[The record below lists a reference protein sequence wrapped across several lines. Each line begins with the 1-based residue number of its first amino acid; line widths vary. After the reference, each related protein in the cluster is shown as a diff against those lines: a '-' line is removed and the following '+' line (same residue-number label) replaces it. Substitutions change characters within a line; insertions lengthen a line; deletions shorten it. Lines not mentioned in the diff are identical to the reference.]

1 MILEFE
7 NIVKKYQQG
16 EKSLTVLDHL
26 SLKIEKSQSIAIL
39 GKSGSGKS
47 TFLSLGAGLDRPDSG
62 KIIIHD
68 ENIVGMS
75 EDELS
80 LFRAKHVGIVFQHF
94 HLMQNLSA
102 LENVMLPLEIL
113 NIESPKEKAMDAL
126 KKVELSDRFDH
137 FPSQLSGGEKQRVAI
152 ARSIVTEPDI
162 IFADEPSGNLDDETG
177 QKVMGLLFD
186 LVKKL
191 NTTLILVTH
200 DKELAQNCDAIYEL
214 KNHQFEILK

>member
-7 NIVKKYQQG
+7 NVVKTYQQG
-16 EKSLTVLDHL
+16 EKSLTVLDEL

-62 KIIIHD
+62 KIIIQD

-80 LFRAKHVGIVFQHF
+80 LFRAKYVGIVFQHF

-102 LENVMLPLEIL
+102 LENVHGAKVLIEKEKIDFLVTGHTHIEENLEIG
-113 NIESPKEKAMDAL
+113 NAHYVNNGFPQAS
-126 KKVELSDRFDH
+126 KKFVYFN
-137 FPSQLSGGEKQRVAI
+137 GTN
-152 ARSIVTEPDI
+152 TE
-162 IFADEPSGNLDDETG
+162 
-177 QKVMGLLFD
+177 
-186 LVKKL
+186 
-191 NTTLILVTH
+191 LVT
-200 DKELAQNCDAIYEL
+200 L
-214 KNHQFEILK
+214 

>member
-1 MILEFE
+1 MILEFQD
-7 NIVKKYQQG
+7 IVKVYKQG
-16 EKSLTVLDHL
+16 AKSLTVLDHL
-26 SLKIEKSQSIAIL
+26 NLKIEESKSIAIL

-62 KIIIHD
+62 KIIIHNED
-68 ENIVGMS
+68 IVKMS

-80 LFRAKHVGIVFQHF
+80 IFRAKHVGIVFQHF

-113 NIESPKEKAMDAL
+113 NIESPKQKALDAL
-126 KKVELSDRFDH
+126 KKVELSERAEH
-137 FPSQLSGGEKQRVAI
+137 SPSQLSGGEKQRVAI

-186 LVKKL
+186 LVKKIK
-191 NTTLILVTH
+191 TTLILVTH
-200 DKELAQNCDAIYEL
+200 DKDLAQSCDDIYEL
-214 KNHQFEILK
+214 RNHKFEKLK